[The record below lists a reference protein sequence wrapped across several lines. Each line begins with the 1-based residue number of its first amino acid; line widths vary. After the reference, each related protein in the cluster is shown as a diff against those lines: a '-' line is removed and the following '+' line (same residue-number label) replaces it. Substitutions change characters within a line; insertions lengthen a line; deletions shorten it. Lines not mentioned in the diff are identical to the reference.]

1 MEDAMTEF
9 KTIRQ
14 VAAAGVLPEHRLRA
28 RVKEGR
34 CPGIYSGSRFLIN
47 VQALTE
53 QLERESM
60 EAVCPEGK
68 T

>member
-1 MEDAMTEF
+1 MPEF

-14 VAAAGVLPEHRLRA
+14 VAAIGILPEHRLRA
-28 RVKEGR
+28 LVKAGL

-47 VQALTE
+47 VGALAE

-60 EAVCPEGK
+60 EAVRAEAER
-68 T
+68 